1 MLHIGFFCYSSRVV
15 SDNAREMED
24 MPGVSKNDP
33 AVRDDFAHFLSIPT
47 RWMDN
52 DVYGH
57 VNNVV
62 YYAYFDTVICRYLID
77 EAKLDI
83 VNGPVLP
90 FTVENGCRYH
100 RSLTFPQ
107 VIDAGLRVVHIGN
120 SSVRY
125 EIALFDEREQAC
137 VAEGYFVDVFV
148 DRVTRRSVAIPSDIR
163 RVLANLLVK

>member
-1 MLHIGFFCYSSRVV
+1 MP
-15 SDNAREMED
+15 SD
-24 MPGVSKNDP
+24 SKNPP
-33 AVRDDFAHFLSIPT
+33 AIRDGFVHFFSMPT

-62 YYAYFDTVICRYLID
+62 YYAYFDTVICRYLIV

-107 VIDAGLRVVHIGN
+107 VIDAGLRVVRIGN

-125 EIALFDEREQAC
+125 EIALFGERERQCA
-137 VAEGYFVDVFV
+137 AEGYFVDVFV
-148 DRVTRRSVAIPSDIR
+148 DRPTHRSVPIPTDIR
-163 RVLANLLVK
+163 RALANLLAT

>member
-1 MLHIGFFCYSSRVV
+1 MLSASN
-15 SDNAREMED
+15 NA
-24 MPGVSKNDP
+24 PT
-33 AVRDDFAHFLSIPT
+33 VRDGFAYFLSIPT

-62 YYAYFDTVICRYLID
+62 YYAYFDTVICHYLIV

-100 RSLTFPQ
+100 RSMTFPQ
-107 VIDAGLRVVHIGN
+107 VIDAGLRVMRIGN

-125 EIALFDEREQAC
+125 EIALFGEREQEC

-148 DRVTRRSVAIPSDIR
+148 DRVTHRSVTIPTDIR
-163 RVLANLLVK
+163 RVLANLSVK